1 MTDLLDDR
9 DNLILLENLVSGE
22 AVSVNLSTLSRA
34 VGKHRNTVKAKV
46 ESVFTHNILHRP
58 IYPFLGLY
66 RICPLLVVIQL
77 DIPRN
82 PLDRE
87 RFERWVQ
94 EDPYIFAAY
103 RARQGEYDTLLFV
116 YHQSIT
122 SFQLW
127 MNSLPSVLKLQYN
140 LSEEAAN
147 FVSSASYFSN
157 ERIIKYE
164 PSSGI
169 HLIEED
175 FAQKDEL
182 TVNDYKLDQVD
193 LAIMK
198 KLVAGEGI
206 KTNFTVL
213 CAKTGLH
220 RKTVEKRI
228 ATLLKERWVGSPV
241 CRFPGFFVPP
251 NYVLT
256 YSLYEIRKSKERVI
270 REIRQDPHIPISYE
284 IMLGKYNM
292 LLFGNYRTLSDHLRW
307 EDEYVQKFPDAIGSA
322 SITYLSPEM
331 TIAFDHQIVSLSII
345 RNRLKSTRGRKL
357 REALQVPPL
366 SSV

>member
-9 DNLILLENLVSGE
+9 DNLVLLENLISGE

-34 VGKHRNTVKAKV
+34 LGKHRNTIKVKVDSIFK
-46 ESVFTHNILHRP
+46 HDILHRP

-94 EDPYIFAAY
+94 EDQHIFAAY

-127 MNSLPSVLKLQYN
+127 MNSLPAVLKLQYN

-157 ERIIKYE
+157 ERMIKYE
-164 PSSGI
+164 PSSG
-169 HLIEED
+169 LRLMEED
-175 FAQKDEL
+175 FVQKGEL
-182 TVNDYKLDQVD
+182 TINDYKLDEVD
-193 LAIMK
+193 LAILQ

-206 KTNFTVL
+206 KTNFTIL

-220 RKTVEKRI
+220 RKTAEKRV
-228 ATLLKERWVGSPV
+228 AALLKDRWVGSPV
-241 CRFPGFFVPP
+241 CRFPNFFVPP

-270 REIRQDPHIPISYE
+270 REIRQDSHIPISYE

-331 TIAFDHQIVSLSII
+331 TIAFDHQIVSLGII
-345 RNRLKSTRGRKL
+345 QNRLKSTRGRKL
-357 REALQVPPL
+357 REALQVSPL
-366 SSV
+366 PGT